1 MELKQIRTL
10 LEISHSEEIMRRYFV
25 VNGYDGALT
34 MLGLIMGFYVSDSVD
49 LAVVITSCLAAA
61 LALGMSGISSA
72 YISEAAERRR
82 ILEQLEGA
90 MVTSLD
96 ESHHARAVI
105 WIPWLVA
112 LVNGIA
118 PLLIALIIIIP
129 LWLARSGVVLV
140 FGPDHCSAGTG
151 SEEHACGTD
160 GTHFC
165 RVPENFACVHHGFSR
180 GYCLRI
186 VQRCHW
192 DRCQPDPA
200 GNDQSTPAYRAER
213 DNGCHIAGG
222 IDEHHCSGAEQF
234 RHIGG
239 R

>member
-82 ILEQLEGA
+82 ILEQLEEA

-140 FGPDHCSAGTG
+140 FGPLLSAMVVALVIVFLLGVFLGRVGGTFWLWSG
-151 SEEHACGTD
+151 
-160 GTHFC
+160 
-165 RVPENFACVHHGFSR
+165 
-180 GYCLRI
+180 L
-186 VQRCHW
+186 
-192 DRCQPDPA
+192 
-200 GNDQSTPAYRAER
+200 QSLAVAFVTVGLIYLV
-213 DNGCHIAGG
+213 G
-222 IDEHHCSGAEQF
+222 
-234 RHIGG
+234 
-239 R
+239 

>member
-1 MELKQIRTL
+1 MALDQIRTL

-34 MLGLIMGFYVSDSVD
+34 MLGLIMGFYVSGSVD

-82 ILEQLEGA
+82 ILTQLEEA

-118 PLLIALIIIIP
+118 PLLIALIIIVP
-129 LWLARSGVVLV
+129 LWLARSGMVLV
-140 FGPDHCSAGTG
+140 FGPLLSAMAVALVIIFLLGVFLGRVGGTFWLWSG
-151 SEEHACGTD
+151 LQSLAVALVT
-160 GTHFC
+160 
-165 RVPENFACVHHGFSR
+165 
-180 GYCLRI
+180 
-186 VQRCHW
+186 
-192 DRCQPDPA
+192 A
-200 GNDQSTPAYRAER
+200 GLIYL
-213 DNGCHIAGG
+213 
-222 IDEHHCSGAEQF
+222 
-234 RHIGG
+234 IG
-239 R
+239 